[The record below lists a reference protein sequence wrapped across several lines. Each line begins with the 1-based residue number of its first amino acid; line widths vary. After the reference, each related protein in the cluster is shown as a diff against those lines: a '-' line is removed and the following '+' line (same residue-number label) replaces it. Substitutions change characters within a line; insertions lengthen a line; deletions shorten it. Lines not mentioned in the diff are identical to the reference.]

1 MPTGRNTKARRERE
15 ASFPS
20 FSYTPTAVRQYPNG
34 FAPIPNL
41 KRISEQA
48 VSQIT
53 GSHPSNYFEPL
64 LMPPTT
70 SSLSM
75 LCSAFLTLALS
86 EPKR

>member
-1 MPTGRNTKARRERE
+1 MPAGRCTKARRERE
-15 ASFPS
+15 AAFPS
-20 FSYTPTAVRQYPNG
+20 CSYTPTAVRQYPNG

-41 KRISEQA
+41 KRTSEQA
-48 VSQIT
+48 IAQTAGRDS
-53 GSHPSNYFEPL
+53 GDHYAPL

-75 LCSAFLTLALS
+75 LCSVFLTLALS